1 VSGPKPE
8 KIDLVAGPG
17 DPRPGR
23 AVARIALGL
32 LARVPA
38 LSPVV
43 PDYKPP
49 RFWVTLSPATLRRS
63 VFTQQLNREGHP
75 VAVPVSK
82 WPTRAA

>member
-1 VSGPKPE
+1 VSGPEPE
-8 KIDLVAGPG
+8 KIDLVAGAG

-49 RFWVTLSPATLRRS
+49 RFWITLSPATLRQAS
-63 VFTQQLNREGHP
+63 LCSN
-75 VAVPVSK
+75 
-82 WPTRAA
+82 